1 LPDSDDE
8 EAAEEEDE
16 DDSDVEMDEID
27 RAELKEI

>member
-1 LPDSDDE
+1 MPDSDDE